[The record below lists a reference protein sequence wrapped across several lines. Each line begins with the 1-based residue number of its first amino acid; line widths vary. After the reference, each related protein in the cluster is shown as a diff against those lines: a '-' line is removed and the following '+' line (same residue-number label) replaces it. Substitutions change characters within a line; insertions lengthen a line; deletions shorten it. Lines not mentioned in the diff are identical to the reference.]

1 MSLTFTEIK
10 NENSVTFFPFERSNS
25 PAKIFNERR
34 PDVYRERVKKG
45 DTASFQFL
53 VEKYQDLV
61 YSVALK
67 VVKNSN
73 DAQDAA
79 QEGFIKAYQQLYK
92 FEGKSKFSTW
102 LYTIVYRAA
111 IDRLNKRSFLSI
123 SDDYEETDDSTP
135 ATMLADQ
142 EQSLI
147 IKRAVDMLPAS
158 ESLIITLFYMNECS
172 VKEIAMI
179 TGFTET
185 NIKVKMFRAKKT
197 LQNQLRF
204 LL

>member
-1 MSLTFTEIK
+1 MSEDLMYI
-10 NENSVTFFPFERSNS
+10 
-25 PAKIFNERR
+25 
-34 PDVYRERVKKG
+34 ERVKKG

-61 YSVALK
+61 FSVALK
-67 VVKNSN
+67 VVRNPN

-102 LYTIVYRAA
+102 LYTIAYRAA
-111 IDRLNKRSFLSI
+111 VDKLNKRSFLSMK
-123 SDDYEETDDSTP
+123 DDYDVADDSTP
-135 ATMLADQ
+135 VTLLANE
-142 EQSLI
+142 EQSSF
-147 IKRAVDMLPAS
+147 IKRAIDGLPPS

-172 VKEIAMI
+172 VKEIATI
-179 TGFTET
+179 TGLTET